1 MILEIGRDM
10 LWGEDLQALCKA
22 NISMIKE
29 LLHKFSNY
37 GFQIRVI
44 SLIVWSG
51 NEICG
56 EYGVEPLPIWDH
68 KDPKGD
74 WEEIM
79 TRVKGN
85 VEWWNKQLLELGV
98 DQAAL
103 VSEPGHLVYSLS
115 MIFTT
120 FMDLFKKSSHKMTG

>member
-1 MILEIGRDM
+1 M
-10 LWGEDLQALCKA
+10 
-22 NISMIKE
+22 
-29 LLHKFSNY
+29 
-37 GFQIRVI
+37 I

-115 MIFTT
+115 MMFTT

>member
-1 MILEIGRDM
+1 
-10 LWGEDLQALCKA
+10 
-22 NISMIKE
+22 MIKE

-37 GFQIRVI
+37 GSQIRVI

-98 DQAAL
+98 DQAAF
-103 VSEPGHLVYSLS
+103 VSEPDHMQTTNFLHVGASRLFPCLRDGSKSL
-115 MIFTT
+115 
-120 FMDLFKKSSHKMTG
+120 

>member
-1 MILEIGRDM
+1 
-10 LWGEDLQALCKA
+10 
-22 NISMIKE
+22 
-29 LLHKFSNY
+29 
-37 GFQIRVI
+37 
-44 SLIVWSG
+44 
-51 NEICG
+51 
-56 EYGVEPLPIWDH
+56 
-68 KDPKGD
+68 
-74 WEEIM
+74 M

-115 MIFTT
+115 MMFTT